1 MFDSRDNK
9 IHVSTGS
16 ARKLVN
22 EKLMYSEVKFGA
34 KKRKEKERKKSPKL
48 TVI

>member
-22 EKLMYSEVKFGA
+22 EKLMYSEVKFGV
-34 KKRKEKERKKSPKL
+34 KKEKKKKERKAQS
-48 TVI
+48 

>member
-34 KKRKEKERKKSPKL
+34 KKGKKKKERKAQS
-48 TVI
+48 